1 MIENTEIPFE
11 VSSNENM
18 PDDIPLG
25 NYAPLISPPTLGQSF
40 LQPKFIYPLGAV
52 SLFNPDNAEINDGF
66 ESLNN
71 SFDGSPFFNQPLS
84 PTSLP
89 MVDGQTINQSNI
101 QAKSL
106 SSQNNL
112 QRKQQ
117 NSLSSSTSNDK
128 STQRQ
133 PLNNSPASQTNGI
146 QRQPDISPIDSISQG
161 DLNIQQE
168 LSFPPVDNITQ
179 SVQSDVQEQF
189 ESLSIDNISQSE
201 QNIQQVQRFS
211 ESPVLENISQ
221 SDRTIQDS
229 ASNISQTPQIDAIQ
243 RQSDISAVSDISQD
257 DQNIQRFSELPVLDN
272 ASQGDRTIQREID
285 SPTADISRSPQID
298 TIQRQSDISGVD
310 IIPQGDQNI
319 QQVQRFS
326 ESPILDDV
334 LQGDAPQKVLRFSE
348 SPVLENVSQR
358 DRTVQKS
365 NSNIIQ
371 TPQTDSI
378 QRESDIS
385 TVGYITQDEQSIQ
398 QVQRS
403 SESPVLDS
411 GSQSDRTIQRETD
424 FITDNISQ
432 TPQIDAIQRQSD
444 ISAIS
449 DIPQSDAP
457 QKVQRFS
464 ESSVLDDVS
473 QGDRTIQR
481 EADFTT
487 ADISQPSQI
496 DSIQRQSD
504 ISAIDGIS
512 QGDLNIQ
519 QVQRFSES
527 PALDNA
533 LQGDRTLQ
541 DSDSNITQTPQI
553 DAIQR
558 ESDISAVSDISQGN
572 QNIQRFSELSA
583 LDDVSQGDRT
593 IQREADFTT
602 VDISQPSQIDAIQ
615 RQSDISAIDGISQGD
630 LNIQQVQRFSESPVL
645 DSVSQD
651 DRTIQESDSNIIQ
664 TPQIDAIQ
672 RESDNSAIDDIAQSS
687 DTQQVQRFSES
698 SILDN
703 VSQSDRTLQNS
714 DSNITQTPQIDS
726 IQRESDI
733 SAVSDISQ
741 VEQNIQRF
749 AGSPVLDDLSQG
761 DRTTQ
766 RETNSNITQTTQ
778 TDSLQKQPDIL
789 AVSDILQG
797 DHSQSIQRKV
807 EANNQENPIDNSE
820 NKTIIQMM
828 RDPSNTADLKLPK
841 AIENLSQTEYLG
853 NFSPLTPSKTTSS
866 KSSQTVQRSQID
878 RPSPNSLSNSLN
890 NLPQIIQP
898 KQDQNPDSNHTNST
912 GWSNIAE
919 LLANLPPPKS
929 SSNSPASSL
938 NNQKTSDRSP
948 LATKPAS
955 VSSTSNQT
963 TIQRSLDQ
971 NDTDSDQDLY
981 ITPTGI
987 QKGNPNKIITTQSN
1001 TVQRK
1006 INAEQLPEAT
1016 VSVEP
1021 RQDQNQD
1028 DENFDQN
1035 LETLAQEIYILLK
1048 KRLETEKERQ
1058 GTRYQGRLPW

>member
-1 MIENTEIPFE
+1 M
-11 VSSNENM
+11 
-18 PDDIPLG
+18 
-25 NYAPLISPPTLGQSF
+25 
-40 LQPKFIYPLGAV
+40 
-52 SLFNPDNAEINDGF
+52 
-66 ESLNN
+66 
-71 SFDGSPFFNQPLS
+71 
-84 PTSLP
+84 
-89 MVDGQTINQSNI
+89 
-101 QAKSL
+101 
-106 SSQNNL
+106 
-112 QRKQQ
+112 
-117 NSLSSSTSNDK
+117 
-128 STQRQ
+128 
-133 PLNNSPASQTNGI
+133 
-146 QRQPDISPIDSISQG
+146 
-161 DLNIQQE
+161 
-168 LSFPPVDNITQ
+168 
-179 SVQSDVQEQF
+179 
-189 ESLSIDNISQSE
+189 
-201 QNIQQVQRFS
+201 
-211 ESPVLENISQ
+211 
-221 SDRTIQDS
+221 
-229 ASNISQTPQIDAIQ
+229 
-243 RQSDISAVSDISQD
+243 
-257 DQNIQRFSELPVLDN
+257 
-272 ASQGDRTIQREID
+272 
-285 SPTADISRSPQID
+285 
-298 TIQRQSDISGVD
+298 
-310 IIPQGDQNI
+310 
-319 QQVQRFS
+319 
-326 ESPILDDV
+326 
-334 LQGDAPQKVLRFSE
+334 
-348 SPVLENVSQR
+348 
-358 DRTVQKS
+358 
-365 NSNIIQ
+365 
-371 TPQTDSI
+371 
-378 QRESDIS
+378 
-385 TVGYITQDEQSIQ
+385 
-398 QVQRS
+398 
-403 SESPVLDS
+403 
-411 GSQSDRTIQRETD
+411 
-424 FITDNISQ
+424 
-432 TPQIDAIQRQSD
+432 
-444 ISAIS
+444 
-449 DIPQSDAP
+449 
-457 QKVQRFS
+457 
-464 ESSVLDDVS
+464 
-473 QGDRTIQR
+473 
-481 EADFTT
+481 
-487 ADISQPSQI
+487 
-496 DSIQRQSD
+496 
-504 ISAIDGIS
+504 
-512 QGDLNIQ
+512 
-519 QVQRFSES
+519 
-527 PALDNA
+527 
-533 LQGDRTLQ
+533 
-541 DSDSNITQTPQI
+541 
-553 DAIQR
+553 
-558 ESDISAVSDISQGN
+558 
-572 QNIQRFSELSA
+572 SA

-593 IQREADFTT
+593 IQNSDSNIIQT
-602 VDISQPSQIDAIQ
+602 PQIDSIQ
-615 RQSDISAIDGISQGD
+615 RQSDILAIDDIAQIS
-630 LNIQQVQRFSESPVL
+630 NPQQVQRLSELPVL
-645 DSVSQD
+645 DDVSQG
-651 DRTIQESDSNIIQ
+651 DRTIQNSDSYITQ

-703 VSQSDRTLQNS
+703 VSQSDRKLQNS

-741 VEQNIQRF
+741 GDSIQRESDISAVSDISQGEQNIQRF

-878 RPSPNSLSNSLN
+878 RPSPNSFPNSLN

-898 KQDQNPDSNHTNST
+898 KQEQNPDSNHTNST

-938 NNQKTSDRSP
+938 NDQKTSDRSP

>member
-25 NYAPLISPPTLGQSF
+25 NYAPLIVPSSLGQSF

-66 ESLNN
+66 EPLSN
-71 SFDGSPFFNQPLS
+71 SFDDSPFFNQPLS

-89 MVDGQTINQSNI
+89 SVDGQTINQSNI

-117 NSLSSSTSNDK
+117 TNLSSNTSTNNK
-128 STQRQ
+128 SIQRQ
-133 PLNNSPASQTNGI
+133 PLNNSPASQTNEI

-161 DLNIQQE
+161 DHNIQQE
-168 LSFPPVDNITQ
+168 PSFPPVDNITHSIQ
-179 SVQSDVQEQF
+179 REAQTQF
-189 ESLSIDNISQSE
+189 EALSIDNISH
-201 QNIQQVQRFS
+201 
-211 ESPVLENISQ
+211 
-221 SDRTIQDS
+221 
-229 ASNISQTPQIDAIQ
+229 
-243 RQSDISAVSDISQD
+243 
-257 DQNIQRFSELPVLDN
+257 
-272 ASQGDRTIQREID
+272 
-285 SPTADISRSPQID
+285 
-298 TIQRQSDISGVD
+298 
-310 IIPQGDQNI
+310 GDQ
-319 QQVQRFS
+319 
-326 ESPILDDV
+326 
-334 LQGDAPQKVLRFSE
+334 
-348 SPVLENVSQR
+348 
-358 DRTVQKS
+358 T
-365 NSNIIQ
+365 
-371 TPQTDSI
+371 
-378 QRESDIS
+378 
-385 TVGYITQDEQSIQ
+385 
-398 QVQRS
+398 
-403 SESPVLDS
+403 
-411 GSQSDRTIQRETD
+411 
-424 FITDNISQ
+424 
-432 TPQIDAIQRQSD
+432 
-444 ISAIS
+444 
-449 DIPQSDAP
+449 
-457 QKVQRFS
+457 
-464 ESSVLDDVS
+464 
-473 QGDRTIQR
+473 
-481 EADFTT
+481 
-487 ADISQPSQI
+487 
-496 DSIQRQSD
+496 
-504 ISAIDGIS
+504 
-512 QGDLNIQ
+512 IQ

-527 PALDNA
+527 PALDSGS
-533 LQGDRTLQ
+533 QSDRTIQ
-541 DSDSNITQTPQI
+541 DSDSNIIQTPQTASIQRQSDTSTGDNISQPPVLENVSQSDAPQQVQRFLESPVLDNGSQSDRTIQDSDSNIIQTPQTASIQRQSDISTGDNISQGNQNIQRFSESPALDNGSQGDAPQQVQRFSELSALDSGSQSDAPQQVQRFSESPALENVSQSDAPQQVQRFSEAPALDSGSQSDRTIQDSDSNIIQTPQI

-558 ESDISAVSDISQGN
+558 ESDISAVSDISQVD
-572 QNIQRFSELSA
+572 QNI
-583 LDDVSQGDRT
+583 
-593 IQREADFTT
+593 
-602 VDISQPSQIDAIQ
+602 
-615 RQSDISAIDGISQGD
+615 
-630 LNIQQVQRFSESPVL
+630 QRFSESPVL
-645 DSVSQD
+645 DD
-651 DRTIQESDSNIIQ
+651 
-664 TPQIDAIQ
+664 
-672 RESDNSAIDDIAQSS
+672 
-687 DTQQVQRFSES
+687 
-698 SILDN
+698 LL
-703 VSQSDRTLQNS
+703 QSDRT
-714 DSNITQTPQIDS
+714 I
-726 IQRESDI
+726 
-733 SAVSDISQ
+733 
-741 VEQNIQRF
+741 
-749 AGSPVLDDLSQG
+749 
-761 DRTTQ
+761 Q
-766 RETNSNITQTTQ
+766 RETNSNITQPTQ

-797 DHSQSIQRKV
+797 NYSQSIQRKV

-898 KQDQNPDSNHTNST
+898 KQDQNPDSNQTNSI

-919 LLANLPPPKS
+919 LLANLPLTKS
-929 SSNSPASSL
+929 SSNPPASSL

-971 NDTDSDQDLY
+971 NDIDSDQDLY

-987 QKGNPNKIITTQSN
+987 QKGKPNKIINTQSP

-1028 DENFDQN
+1028 AENFDQN

-1048 KRLETEKERQ
+1048 QRLETEKERQ

>member
-1 MIENTEIPFE
+1 
-11 VSSNENM
+11 
-18 PDDIPLG
+18 L
-25 NYAPLISPPTLGQSF
+25 
-40 LQPKFIYPLGAV
+40 
-52 SLFNPDNAEINDGF
+52 
-66 ESLNN
+66 
-71 SFDGSPFFNQPLS
+71 
-84 PTSLP
+84 
-89 MVDGQTINQSNI
+89 
-101 QAKSL
+101 
-106 SSQNNL
+106 
-112 QRKQQ
+112 
-117 NSLSSSTSNDK
+117 
-128 STQRQ
+128 
-133 PLNNSPASQTNGI
+133 
-146 QRQPDISPIDSISQG
+146 
-161 DLNIQQE
+161 
-168 LSFPPVDNITQ
+168 
-179 SVQSDVQEQF
+179 
-189 ESLSIDNISQSE
+189 
-201 QNIQQVQRFS
+201 
-211 ESPVLENISQ
+211 
-221 SDRTIQDS
+221 
-229 ASNISQTPQIDAIQ
+229 
-243 RQSDISAVSDISQD
+243 
-257 DQNIQRFSELPVLDN
+257 
-272 ASQGDRTIQREID
+272 
-285 SPTADISRSPQID
+285 
-298 TIQRQSDISGVD
+298 
-310 IIPQGDQNI
+310 
-319 QQVQRFS
+319 
-326 ESPILDDV
+326 
-334 LQGDAPQKVLRFSE
+334 
-348 SPVLENVSQR
+348 
-358 DRTVQKS
+358 
-365 NSNIIQ
+365 
-371 TPQTDSI
+371 
-378 QRESDIS
+378 
-385 TVGYITQDEQSIQ
+385 
-398 QVQRS
+398 
-403 SESPVLDS
+403 
-411 GSQSDRTIQRETD
+411 
-424 FITDNISQ
+424 
-432 TPQIDAIQRQSD
+432 
-444 ISAIS
+444 
-449 DIPQSDAP
+449 
-457 QKVQRFS
+457 
-464 ESSVLDDVS
+464 
-473 QGDRTIQR
+473 
-481 EADFTT
+481 
-487 ADISQPSQI
+487 
-496 DSIQRQSD
+496 
-504 ISAIDGIS
+504 
-512 QGDLNIQ
+512 
-519 QVQRFSES
+519 
-527 PALDNA
+527 
-533 LQGDRTLQ
+533 
-541 DSDSNITQTPQI
+541 
-553 DAIQR
+553 
-558 ESDISAVSDISQGN
+558 
-572 QNIQRFSELSA
+572 
-583 LDDVSQGDRT
+583 
-593 IQREADFTT
+593 
-602 VDISQPSQIDAIQ
+602 
-615 RQSDISAIDGISQGD
+615 
-630 LNIQQVQRFSESPVL
+630 
-645 DSVSQD
+645 
-651 DRTIQESDSNIIQ
+651 NIIQ

-741 VEQNIQRF
+741 GEQNIQRF

-797 DHSQSIQRKV
+797 EHSQSIQRKV
-807 EANNQENPIDNSE
+807 GANNQENPIDNSE

-878 RPSPNSLSNSLN
+878 RPSQNGFSNSLN

-955 VSSTSNQT
+955 VSSTNNQT

>member
-1 MIENTEIPFE
+1 
-11 VSSNENM
+11 
-18 PDDIPLG
+18 L
-25 NYAPLISPPTLGQSF
+25 
-40 LQPKFIYPLGAV
+40 
-52 SLFNPDNAEINDGF
+52 
-66 ESLNN
+66 
-71 SFDGSPFFNQPLS
+71 
-84 PTSLP
+84 
-89 MVDGQTINQSNI
+89 
-101 QAKSL
+101 
-106 SSQNNL
+106 
-112 QRKQQ
+112 
-117 NSLSSSTSNDK
+117 
-128 STQRQ
+128 
-133 PLNNSPASQTNGI
+133 
-146 QRQPDISPIDSISQG
+146 
-161 DLNIQQE
+161 
-168 LSFPPVDNITQ
+168 
-179 SVQSDVQEQF
+179 
-189 ESLSIDNISQSE
+189 
-201 QNIQQVQRFS
+201 
-211 ESPVLENISQ
+211 
-221 SDRTIQDS
+221 
-229 ASNISQTPQIDAIQ
+229 
-243 RQSDISAVSDISQD
+243 
-257 DQNIQRFSELPVLDN
+257 SELP
-272 ASQGDRTIQREID
+272 
-285 SPTADISRSPQID
+285 
-298 TIQRQSDISGVD
+298 
-310 IIPQGDQNI
+310 
-319 QQVQRFS
+319 
-326 ESPILDDV
+326 
-334 LQGDAPQKVLRFSE
+334 
-348 SPVLENVSQR
+348 
-358 DRTVQKS
+358 
-365 NSNIIQ
+365 
-371 TPQTDSI
+371 
-378 QRESDIS
+378 
-385 TVGYITQDEQSIQ
+385 
-398 QVQRS
+398 
-403 SESPVLDS
+403 
-411 GSQSDRTIQRETD
+411 
-424 FITDNISQ
+424 
-432 TPQIDAIQRQSD
+432 
-444 ISAIS
+444 
-449 DIPQSDAP
+449 
-457 QKVQRFS
+457 
-464 ESSVLDDVS
+464 VLDDVS
-473 QGDRTIQR
+473 QGDRTIQ
-481 EADFTT
+481 ESASYITQT
-487 ADISQPSQI
+487 PQI
-496 DSIQRQSD
+496 DAIQRESD
-504 ISAIDGIS
+504 ISAVSDIS
-512 QGDLNIQ
+512 QVDQNI
-519 QVQRFSES
+519 ES

-533 LQGDRTLQ
+533 SQGDRTIQDSASNITQTPQTDAIQRESDISAVEDISQGNQNIQRFSESPILDDLLQ
-541 DSDSNITQTPQI
+541 SDHTIQNSDSNITQTPQI

-558 ESDISAVSDISQGN
+558 ESDISAVSDILQVD
-572 QNIQRFSELSA
+572 QNIQRFSESPV
-583 LDDVSQGDRT
+583 LDDVSQGDRTIQDSVSNISQTPQTDSLQRQPDILTGDNISQGDQNIQRFFESPVLDNASQGDRT

-602 VDISQPSQIDAIQ
+602 ADISQPSQIDAIQ

-741 VEQNIQRF
+741 GEQNIQRF

-797 DHSQSIQRKV
+797 EHSQSIQRKV
-807 EANNQENPIDNSE
+807 GANNQENPIDNSE

-878 RPSPNSLSNSLN
+878 RPSQNGFSNSLN

-955 VSSTSNQT
+955 VSSTNNQT